1 MILCLCLQELFV
13 VVQGH
18 NVILQHP
25 FLFGCQRLDHQ
36 RQNRHWALHKTDWQ
50 ASFTF
55 FMPPYTHQPCH
66 SFQCTVPL
74 QLRRICSTDETFTLR
89 TNELMTYFHKRGYN
103 PATFSPTRNRTFE
116 EHHPKR
122 STFTQK
128 CYHHHYTD
136 KSECVPF
143 IVTYN
148 QTLSSISSIIR
159 KHFSILTSPRR
170 YHNIFCTYC
179 CLPSSDATTISD
191 SFL

>member
-1 MILCLCLQELFV
+1 MFTRTVCCCTR
-13 VVQGH
+13 
-18 NVILQHP
+18 P
-25 FLFGCQRLDHQ
+25 QRY
-36 RQNRHWALHKTDWQ
+36 NI
-50 ASFTF
+50 
-55 FMPPYTHQPCH
+55 H
-66 SFQCTVPL
+66 SFLDVNVWIINGKIVTELYTKPTGRHLLHSSCHPIHTNRAIPFSVPL
-74 QLRRICSTDETFTLR
+74 QLRRNCSADETFTFR
-89 TNELMTYFHKRGYN
+89 TNELMTCFRKRGYN